1 MTLISNP
8 PAGAVA
14 GCERKIVRT
23 VGIVIIKRMSA
34 GPSVQTISRPRSDDA
49 VVAGAASPT
58 RVENTNTAR
67 KNATTTIVSTTASHS
82 VTSMKRFWI
91 QFARSDFGASVVIG

>member
-1 MTLISNP
+1 MTLIRNP

-23 VGIVIIKRMSA
+23 VGIVIISRMSV
-34 GPSVQTISRPRSDDA
+34 GPSVQAISRPRSDDA

-58 RVENTNTAR
+58 RVEKTNTAR
-67 KNATTTIVSTTASHS
+67 MNATTTIVSTIASQM
-82 VTSMKRFWI
+82 VTWMKVL
-91 QFARSDFGASVVIG
+91 DPIGEIRLGRERR